1 MQAEPAEQKGLLNP
15 GFSGAIRFDSQGR
28 RLCQLRNSCFLRK
41 HRGQLSPGAARKVT
55 FTVRAAMPGKTS
67 ILDSFLVTPA
77 SSNSDVSVSIRSSL
91 LSTLFEDQRSLFMSG
106 VASAFVALIAL
117 VRLHQVWAALW
128 LAADICVVTTR
139 LGIVRAYVV
148 RGRTDAVQP
157 GTWASRYAPLSV
169 LACLLLGLGTM
180 ACVMSPDAQLASLA
194 IMVTAGIL
202 GGIASKNAA
211 LPRLAITQICL
222 GAAPIGLGA
231 LLAPRSASWILV
243 PPLFMYIVAMAAI
256 VRRHY
261 EALVALMTAEQ
272 RHAELAARFD
282 AALTHMPH
290 GLCTIDGSGK
300 VIIANRRTAEL
311 FGATVE
317 MLKLN
322 VPLPEFIGH
331 VGLAKFGEALRSQLV
346 ARCTAW
352 LSEERSPLDL
362 ELNDGRQ
369 LEMTRNPV
377 PDGSAVIIIEDVTE
391 RRQSEAKVLHWA
403 RHDSLTGLP
412 NRRYFRERLE
422 RMLTR
427 GAGSRGAE
435 LAVMYLDLDGFKQ
448 VNDGLGHH
456 AGDLVLKAVADRLR
470 KTPRHGELVARL
482 GGDEFAIII
491 ENATSSASAALAQ
504 RTIQLLSEPY
514 PLSTGATVSI
524 GASVG
529 IAFATSDASFELLM
543 KWADAALYDAKA
555 AGKGT
560 FCFATV
566 DAVAKANI
574 VTGASRSPSQ
584 MCE

>member
-55 FTVRAAMPGKTS
+55 FTVRGAMPGKTS

-157 GTWASRYAPLSV
+157 GTWAARYAPLAV

-331 VGLAKFGEALRSQLV
+331 VGLAKFGETLRSQLV
-346 ARCTAW
+346 ERCAAW

-362 ELNDGRQ
+362 EVNHGRQ

-391 RRQSEAKVLHWA
+391 RRESEAKILHWA
-403 RHDSLTGLP
+403 RHDLLTGLP
-412 NRRYFRERLE
+412 NRRYLRERLE
-422 RMLTR
+422 RILSR
-427 GAGSRGAE
+427 YAADNGSS
-435 LAVMYLDLDGFKQ
+435 LAVMYLDLDGFKK
-448 VNDGLGHH
+448 VNDSLGHA
-456 AGDLVLKAVADRLR
+456 AGDQVLQTVADRLR
-470 KTPRHGELVARL
+470 KTLRHGELVARL
-482 GGDEFAIII
+482 GGDEFALVV
-491 ENATSSASAALAQ
+491 ENATPATSAALAQ
-504 RTIQLLSEPY
+504 RIIQNLSEPY
-514 PLSTGATVSI
+514 PLSTGTTVRI

-529 IAFATSDASFELLM
+529 IAFATKNEPVDQL
-543 KWADAALYDAKA
+543 KKRADAALYEAKE

-560 FCFATV
+560 FRFSTAEV
-566 DAVAKANI
+566 VVK
-574 VTGASRSPSQ
+574 
-584 MCE
+584 